1 MAENFGG
8 CRWAYDNVKDR
19 EGRARESVKCG
30 ANQKSTPHSS
40 FVVHASFVIC
50 FLVRSPSSRGESLS
64 WWFVKLHNICLFFSP
79 ICEQP
84 GKVPKIP
91 FTGEVC
97 KSQDLLLECIGVS
110 LARKQMFLARLA
122 GLKSGSLAIF
132 SAVPWRL
139 SQEFGGFS
147 MADSQPDTR
156 CSSARL
162 AERGGGDIRL
172 AVEVEIRGDNG
183 SGGITAGVVHTFLKG
198 AIPVAQQHAD
208 RATTV
213 ADCSHVDLAVSIEVR
228 CSHGVH
234 TAV

>member
-19 EGRARESVKCG
+19 EERARESVKCG
-30 ANQKSTPHSS
+30 ATPK
-40 FVVHASFVIC
+40 VHASFVIC

-97 KSQDLLLECIGVS
+97 KSQDLLLECIGIS

-122 GLKSGSLAIF
+122 GLKSGSLAH
-132 SAVPWRL
+132 L
-139 SQEFGGFS
+139 
-147 MADSQPDTR
+147 
-156 CSSARL
+156 
-162 AERGGGDIRL
+162 
-172 AVEVEIRGDNG
+172 
-183 SGGITAGVVHTFLKG
+183 
-198 AIPVAQQHAD
+198 
-208 RATTV
+208 
-213 ADCSHVDLAVSIEVR
+213 
-228 CSHGVH
+228 
-234 TAV
+234 